1 MQFGPIWRAMMRNK
15 TGAILIALQM
25 AVTLAIMVNAISI
38 IQERAVAMDRPSG
51 IDEPNIFY
59 LSSVGFSESF
69 NEQVTIEEDLRALRA
84 MPGVVD
90 AIQSNAIPLSG
101 SGWSMGLQ
109 TEPGAEVEGTG
120 VAVYFIDEHGLN
132 TYGVN
137 LVAGENFSASDIG
150 WRGSADSSWPEKT
163 IVTQAMA
170 EALFPDDWRSALGK
184 TVYINDDEPMTI
196 TGIIDRMQAAWN
208 GWSGVERTMLVPQHT
223 LFGATN
229 YIIRTEPGMRDTLM
243 PKIEEMLAESNKDRI
258 VRSMETMEETR
269 EQSYRSDDSMIKM
282 LTFTVVL
289 LLLITSLGIVGL
301 ASFSVSRRTK
311 QIGTRRALG
320 ATRGAIAQY
329 FMFEN
334 LLISLSG
341 VILGAAMAVGLNMLL
356 VEAFDVDPA
365 SLLILVPGA
374 MLALVII
381 GQLAVLGPARRAS
394 QVPPAVATRTI

>member
-1 MQFGPIWRAMMRNK
+1 MMRNK

>member
-1 MQFGPIWRAMMRNK
+1 
-15 TGAILIALQM
+15 
-25 AVTLAIMVNAISI
+25 
-38 IQERAVAMDRPSG
+38 
-51 IDEPNIFY
+51 
-59 LSSVGFSESF
+59 
-69 NEQVTIEEDLRALRA
+69 
-84 MPGVVD
+84 
-90 AIQSNAIPLSG
+90 
-101 SGWSMGLQ
+101 MGLQ

-243 PKIEEMLAESNKDRI
+243 PKVEEMLAESNKDRI

-269 EQSYRSDDSMIKM
+269 EQSYRGDDSMIKM

-341 VILGAAMAVGLNMLL
+341 VVLGAAMAVGLNMLL

-394 QVPPAVATRTI
+394 QVPPAVATRTV